1 MTMNYINNLLQKTFK
16 RRLGKN
22 IGTLI
27 AIALG
32 VSLMVGVQITITS
45 FTTTAIDFFTDA
57 IGENDIVISGFGLP
71 INDYETIFDTIESSD
86 IEIAAIN
93 ARISQ
98 TVAVYNLESGELE
111 KDVTFTGV
119 DIREDPVFGN
129 FYDEN
134 GTKMRR
140 LDLISYFENE
150 SHVLMG
156 SELREE
162 LNVTVGSDIKIRIG
176 EFNALELKF
185 DYKTYDLK
193 VVAFLNDEGKGKEFG
208 GWTMWTDIDNLRSI
222 TGFGPTQVTDI
233 NIALSA
239 NHDENP
245 VDNDYAMQVE
255 EQLKFILDAEV
266 NGLIILAFRALLLE
280 TADEVLA
287 DVLLAFNLFGA
298 LIIFSGIL
306 LLVNIQLIQVEDRIQ
321 QLGILRAIGAR
332 RREIVRLFM
341 VESVILGLIGSL
353 LGVAGGYGMSVF
365 LVDRIGKTFFD
376 TSLGLTPTVT
386 IGAIVYSI
394 ALGLIL
400 SVGAGVFPAIRAARI
415 DVIEVI
421 RGIKKAGRKRTG
433 KITLGLGLAFL
444 VGGIGILAAQ
454 NVIYDSIFTKAGWD
468 TALEQWMF
476 MGAAAAILIGVSL
489 LLGYLFSK
497 KFLGN
502 GIGLTFIGIAI
513 SMLIFSVPQLKDVRQ
528 NMQILVTLAVVLA
541 LGSIIWVGVNLK
553 SVTNFIRTALYKTRL
568 KKAVSL
574 VSSKYMTSKSMRSSL
589 TFGIFALVLTMNIF
603 AAVYQSTYAY
613 NTLESVEF
621 LSGGAP
627 IFIELDTPISNETLV
642 NVEQDLY
649 NVDPAITNVK
659 GINSTIVIIQTDKEV
674 ELEIP
679 TDIFPSYVHMIY
691 NDTFKEGDDYKFDFM
706 FDTSI
711 PFFFDDYRPGGSET
725 YQREY
730 SHQIWD
736 FFYNR
741 TKFNREGTGID
752 NAEGLPTVLSSSQF
766 LLPGDIFN
774 ITSFIGTPE
783 EVIVLANVRQY
794 PFSQTGMLPSLLI
807 TPDLYPKLIPNFALY
822 PKHTRYLVSTNEE
835 FKEGRNTEIASKIE
849 EFFNGNDSLLVQ
861 TEDFVAASAFNV
873 WEVMIELVDFQ
884 VKTFDFLQYFVGF
897 GLIVGALGMIII
909 AVRNVAERRREIG
922 MMRAIGFTKRQIL
935 GTIMIEIFIL
945 AILGLVMGFLNSL
958 MLGWAF
964 ANIYDW
970 ILILP
975 GIRILIYTGIMIGIA
990 LIASIVPGIRANQIT
1005 PAEAIRYVG

>member
-1 MTMNYINNLLQKTFK
+1 MSYINNLMQKTFK

-45 FTTTAIDFFTDA
+45 FTATAVDFFTDA
-57 IGENDIVISGFGLP
+57 IGENDIIISGFGLP
-71 INDYETIFDTIESSD
+71 ITDYESIIDTIDNSG
-86 IEIAAIN
+86 IEYAAIN

-98 TVAVYNLESGELE
+98 DVAVYNLESGDLE
-111 KDVTFTGV
+111 KGVSLTGV
-119 DIREDPVFGN
+119 ELNEDPVFGK

-134 GTKMRR
+134 GTEMRR
-140 LDLISYFENE
+140 LDLIKLFSNE
-150 SHVLMG
+150 SHVLLG
-156 SELREE
+156 PDLKDD
-162 LNVTVGSDIKIRIG
+162 LNITVGSNIKIRIG
-176 EFNALELKF
+176 EFDPIGLIF
-185 DYKTYDLK
+185 DYKTYDMQ
-193 VVAFLNDEGKGKEFG
+193 VVGFLNNEGKGKELG
-208 GWTMWTDIDNLRSI
+208 GRVIWTSIDNIRSI
-222 TGFGPTQVTDI
+222 VGFAPNQVTEL
-233 NIALSA
+233 NIALSS

-245 VDNDYAMQVE
+245 IDNDYAVYIE
-255 EQLKFILDAEV
+255 EQLKLILDAEN
-266 NGLIILAFRALLLE
+266 NGLIIVAFRALLLE
-280 TADEVLA
+280 VTDEVLA

-341 VESVILGLIGSL
+341 VESTLLGLIGSL
-353 LGVAGGYGMSVF
+353 LGVGGGYGMSIF
-365 LVDRIGKTFFD
+365 LVNRIGKTFFD
-376 TSLGLTPTVT
+376 GAIGLKPTVT
-386 IGAIVYSI
+386 IGAVVYSI
-394 ALGLIL
+394 VLGLIL
-400 SVGAGVFPAIRAARI
+400 AVGAGVFPAIRAARI

-421 RGIKKAGRKRTG
+421 RGIKKVGRKKTG

-444 VGGIGILAAQ
+444 LGGIGILAAQ
-454 NVIYDSIFTKAGWD
+454 FVVYDSFFTKAGWD
-468 TALEQWMF
+468 SAIEQWMF
-476 MGAAAAILIGVSL
+476 MGAAAAVLIGVSL

-502 GIGLTFIGIAI
+502 GIGLTFIGISIA
-513 SMLIFSVPQLKDVRQ
+513 MLIFSVPQLKDVRE
-528 NMQILVTLAVVLA
+528 NSKILVTLAVVLA
-541 LGSIIWVGVNLK
+541 LGSIVWVGVNLK
-553 SVTNFIRTALYKTRL
+553 SVTNFIRTVLYRTRL
-568 KKAVSL
+568 KKGVSL

-603 AAVYQSTYAY
+603 AAVYQTTYSY

-621 LSGGAP
+621 LSGGAS
-627 IFIELDTPISNETLV
+627 IFIELDTPITNETLV

-649 NVDPAITNVK
+649 AIDEAITNVK
-659 GINSTIVIIQTDKEV
+659 GINSTIAIIQVDEEIS

-679 TDIFPSYVHMIY
+679 TDIFPTYVHMIY
-691 NDTFKEGDDYKFDFM
+691 NDTFKEGDDYRFDFM
-706 FDTSI
+706 LDSSI
-711 PFFFDDYRPGGSET
+711 PFFFGNYKPGGSEN

-741 TKFNREGTGID
+741 TKFSRNGTEID
-752 NAEGLPTVLSSSQF
+752 NVEGLPTVLTTSPF
-766 LLPGDIFN
+766 LLPGNIFN
-774 ITSFIGTPE
+774 ITSFIGSPV
-783 EVIVLANVRQY
+783 EVIVLANIRQY
-794 PFSQTGMLPSLLI
+794 PFSQAQGLPALLI
-807 TPDLYPKLIPNFALY
+807 TPDFYPKLIPNFALY
-822 PKHTRYLVSTNEE
+822 PKHTRYLVSTSED
-835 FKEGRNTEIASKIE
+835 FKNGRNTEIASSIE

-861 TEDFVAASAFNV
+861 TEDFVAASAYNV
-873 WEVMIELVDFQ
+873 WEVMLEFVDFQ

-922 MMRAIGFTKRQIL
+922 MMRAIGYRKRQII

-970 ILILP
+970 SLVLP
-975 GIRILIYTGIMIGIA
+975 GWRILIYTGIMIGIA
-990 LIASIVPGIRANQIT
+990 IVASIVPGIRASQIT